1 MRDGEEGGRGRGSG
15 GTVLQPSGDDN
26 RGPLRLDISG
36 AQAIVMV
43 EAA

>member
-1 MRDGEEGGRGRGSG
+1 MVKREGGEEEVEV
-15 GTVLQPSGDDN
+15 TVLQPSGDDN

-36 AQAIVMV
+36 AQAIVIV

>member
-1 MRDGEEGGRGRGSG
+1 MKDGEGGGRGRGSG

-26 RGPLRLDISG
+26 RGPLRLDMSG
-36 AQAIVMV
+36 AQAIVMA